1 LRLSGASRG
10 IPPQLARREIEIHET
25 KGFWEEDARIKFKVA
40 AATYP
45 FRFIGVTRETSRI
58 GLKVWTFE
66 EFSTPAA

>member
-1 LRLSGASRG
+1 MRLSGASRG
-10 IPPQLARREIEIHET
+10 IPPQLAGREIEIHET